1 MRGFLVSSMVIA
13 LIGLGGCGGGGSGTM
28 PEVAVAYADQYGAV
42 ETSSFA
48 ACPAIEGVW
57 HLGDLSAGSLEQDD
71 GQAVPNFRWAGRYLF
86 NLSVNGGSYIAIE
99 PRQLETVYYL
109 ADRIPGPGGRSAV
122 GYTTLDDKQAP
133 CVGHGWRRVAT
144 RDHSSNDA
152 AARVLNLV
160 PEETH
165 SIVQT
170 DYVARTADNELIVAI
185 RIDYSGTDSDDTTKT
200 VKDGY
205 WHWLKMPRLH
215 EDAKAQGFRS

>member
-1 MRGFLVSSMVIA
+1 MRGFLMGSMVMA
-13 LIGLGGCGGGGSGTM
+13 LVGLGGCGSKSGAP
-28 PEVAVAYADQYGAV
+28 PEVAVAYADQYGAI
-42 ETSSFA
+42 ESPSFS
-48 ACPAIEGVW
+48 ACPVIEGVW
-57 HLGDLSAGSLEQDD
+57 HLGELSAGSLEQDGGD
-71 GQAVPNFRWAGRYLF
+71 VVPHFRWAGRYLF
-86 NLSVNGGSYIAIE
+86 NLSVSGGSYIAIE

-109 ADRIPGPGGRSAV
+109 ADRIPGPGGRSAA
-122 GYTTLDDKQAP
+122 GYTTLDEARAP

-160 PEETH
+160 PEEPH

-170 DYVARTADNELIVAI
+170 DYIARTANNELILAI
-185 RIDYSGTDSDDTTKT
+185 RIDYSGTDSDDKSKA
-200 VKDGY
+200 VNDGY